1 VELIMLSRQYLETAQ
16 TVLRVA
22 RSMADQAV
30 ADRLKALAGDY
41 ERKAEQ
47 VSDSDVAHSQPRKP
61 ALPKFA
67 ER

>member
-1 VELIMLSRQYLETAQ
+1 MLSKQYLETAR
-16 TVLRVA
+16 TLLRVA

-30 ADRLKALAGDY
+30 ADRLKALAEDY

-47 VSDSDVAHSQPRKP
+47 VSDADVAQSQPRKP

>member
-1 VELIMLSRQYLETAQ
+1 MLSKQYLQTAR
-16 TVLRVA
+16 TLLRVA
-22 RSMADQAV
+22 RTMADQAV

-47 VSDSDVAHSQPRKP
+47 VSDADVAQSQPHKP
-61 ALPKFA
+61 ASPKFA

>member
-1 VELIMLSRQYLETAQ
+1 MLSNQYLETAL
-16 TVLRVA
+16 TLLRVA
-22 RSMADQAV
+22 GIMADRAV

-47 VSDSDVAHSQPRKP
+47 FSDPDAALSQPRKP